1 MKAVAGVVVQVPPPS
16 DDGQNIASLRIEMLD
31 ITGTR
36 EQASR
41 FLRAPRPLREA
52 PLLHVAGRYH
62 TN

>member
-1 MKAVAGVVVQVPPPS
+1 
-16 DDGQNIASLRIEMLD
+16 MLD

-36 EQASR
+36 EQAPR